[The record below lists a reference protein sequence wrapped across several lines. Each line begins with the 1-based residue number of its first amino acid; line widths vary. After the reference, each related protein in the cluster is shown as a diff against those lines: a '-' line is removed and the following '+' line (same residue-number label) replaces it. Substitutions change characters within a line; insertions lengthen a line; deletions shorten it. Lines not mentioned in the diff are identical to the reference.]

1 MNHNISEKLSTFEL
15 NNYDAIL
22 KLNNYLNEEMKTDS
36 SPSDIFKVVNYTC
49 ADIDRL
55 KLFKDTDGVINAS
68 YTVYITCAGQKICDI
83 SDFDIRKVYAFSF
96 FL

>member
-1 MNHNISEKLSTFEL
+1 MNQNISEKLWTFEP

-36 SPSDIFKVVNYTC
+36 SPCDIFKVVNYTC
-49 ADIDRL
+49 ADIDKL

-68 YTVYITCAGQKICDI
+68 YTVYITCAGQKTCDI
-83 SDFDIRKVYAFSF
+83 SDFDIR
-96 FL
+96 

>member
-1 MNHNISEKLSTFEL
+1 MNQNMSEKLSTFEL

-49 ADIDRL
+49 AD
-55 KLFKDTDGVINAS
+55 S
-68 YTVYITCAGQKICDI
+68 
-83 SDFDIRKVYAFSF
+83 
-96 FL
+96 